1 MRCSTL
7 GMKKKTQQRGI
18 KRTGCRPSR
27 SLLSG
32 QARPAGVVP
41 CSQSGQSLAADNWQ
55 PWQTQRE
62 PCRMA
67 CPIPGLRQGGW
78 SWVDASRDDIQ
89 VSAAASNGGGDSQRA
104 GSIGEARARRAAR
117 GAGRPDAGLAGCNMQ
132 DARRICTYI
141 QCDTMIQQHKQ
152 QTVQDA
158 GRRAA
163 GKAAGA
169 KSRRRTQ

>member
-1 MRCSTL
+1 MSSVQVL
-7 GMKKKTQQRGI
+7 VV
-18 KRTGCRPSR
+18 RP
-27 SLLSG
+27 G
-32 QARPAGVVP
+32 QASRRVVS
-41 CSQSGQSLAADNWQ
+41 CSQSGQSLAVDNQTTWQ
-55 PWQTQRE
+55 RHRV
-62 PCRMA
+62 PCRVA

-132 DARRICTYI
+132 DARRICTFI
-141 QCDTMIQQHKQ
+141 QCGTMIQQHKQ
-152 QTVQDA
+152 QTAQDA

-163 GKAAGA
+163 GKAADA
-169 KSRRRTQ
+169 KSRSRAVESSTSDENSSHKVGQ